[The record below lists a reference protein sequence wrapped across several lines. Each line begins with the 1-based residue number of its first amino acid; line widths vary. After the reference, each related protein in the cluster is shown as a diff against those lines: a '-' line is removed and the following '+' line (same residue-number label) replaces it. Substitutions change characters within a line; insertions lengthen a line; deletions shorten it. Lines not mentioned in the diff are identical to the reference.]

1 MENKRK
7 TENQPFCQQEEKVL
21 QLFRCRYEGKELDRF
36 RNLHLTLT
44 EIYSDFNGRDIKCYV
59 ETIANYSG
67 LSKAWI
73 PKGLKIFEELKLI
86 QLVEERSKGKFKGK
100 RLIFTPENIEKEE
113 KTDDK
118 KAVTEKASTEETITG
133 KTIAGFLQTSED
145 SLY

>member
-1 MENKRK
+1 M
-7 TENQPFCQQEEKVL
+7 C
-21 QLFRCRYEGKELDRF
+21 G
-36 RNLHLTLT
+36 H
-44 EIYSDFNGRDIKCYV
+44 

-100 RLIFTPENIEKEE
+100 RLIFTPENIKKEE

-118 KAVTEKASTEETITG
+118 KTVTEKASTEETITG

-145 SLY
+145 SIY

>member
-21 QLFRCRYEGKELDRF
+21 QLFRCRYERKELDRF

-113 KTDDK
+113 KNDDK
-118 KAVTEKASTEETITG
+118 KNVTEKASTS
-133 KTIAGFLQTSED
+133 FLKTSED
-145 SLY
+145 NLY

>member
-1 MENKRK
+1 MENKGK

-100 RLIFTPENIEKEE
+100 RLIFTPENI
-113 KTDDK
+113 D
-118 KAVTEKASTEETITG
+118 
-133 KTIAGFLQTSED
+133 GFLQTSED
-145 SLY
+145 SIY